1 MAFLVQA
8 AIEYLKTQDPDM
20 TIKELLHPKK
30 TNSISNIGHKI
41 KNREVPQDVFITPVG
56 LAKHCISLHNSVY
69 WFRWLDPCCNNGS
82 FYNNFPTTNNKTGY
96 DILGGCG
103 HAPQNFFNESR
114 NSYDI
119 ISTNPPY
126 SLLDAKKGS
135 FHCGWLEQCRRVA
148 TEEIGLLLAA
158 HAITPKRIQE
168 MNDKGWFLKTMFMTK
183 VFNWYGMSCYV
194 IFSTQITENI
204 IQFDRKVWR

>member
-1 MAFLVQA
+1 MADHSF
-8 AIEYLKTQDPDM
+8 
-20 TIKELLHPKK
+20 
-30 TNSISNIGHKI
+30 SNTGHKI
-41 KNREVPQDVFITPVG
+41 KGRKVAQDVFITPVG
-56 LAKHCISLHNSVY
+56 LAKQCISLHVQGNQ
-69 WFRWLDPCCNNGS
+69 FREFSFLDPCCNNGS
-82 FYNNFPTTNNKTGY
+82 FYNNFPPQIHKTGY

-103 HAPQNFFNESR
+103 HPPQNFFNELPD
-114 NSYDI
+114 SYDI

-126 SLLDAKKGS
+126 SLLDKKKGS
-135 FHCGWLEQCRRVA
+135 LHCGWLEMCRIVA
-148 TEEIGLLLAA
+148 KKEIGLLLAA

-183 VFNWYGMSCYV
+183 VFKWYGMSCYV